1 MGTVQT
7 HSADLQEQFFL
18 RGSTFRLLA
27 AAGLTLL
34 LVGTAVADSREQ
46 AKRIHDRLAGVPPT
60 ETVLSSMQADI
71 EGGNPQ
77 AAALTAMDNPNFY
90 NVTLKNWA
98 TPWTNRDQTVFAP
111 LNDYTATVIGMVR
124 DDKAFNTLLSA
135 DLIYHANGA
144 RSSGG
149 ATAPNYSPANNSH
162 YEFLEDNGIDLS
174 TELQE
179 DVQSTMLGVPTTATA
194 GVMTTRAAAA
204 AFFVAG
210 TNRAMFR
217 FTLLNHMCV
226 DLEQVKDITRV
237 PDRVRQD
244 VSRSPGGDSRIFL
257 NNCVGCHAGMDP
269 LAQAFAY
276 YEYNE
281 TAGQMEYTPGVV
293 QGKYFIN
300 GETFSPGFITP
311 DDSWDNYWRE
321 GQNSLLGWAQSGVG
335 SNGSGNGASSMGEEL
350 ANSRAFAACQ
360 VEKAFKMVCLR
371 DPVDGN
377 DRSEISD
384 ITDQFETTY
393 NYRMKP
399 VFADAAAYCKGQ

>member
-1 MGTVQT
+1 
-7 HSADLQEQFFL
+7 
-18 RGSTFRLLA
+18 
-27 AAGLTLL
+27 L
-34 LVGTAVADSREQ
+34 LVGTAVADTREQ

-60 ETVLSSMQADI
+60 ETVLSSMQSDI
-71 EGGNPQ
+71 DGGNPQ
-77 AAALTAMDNPNFY
+77 AAALTAMDNPNYY

-124 DDKAFNTLLSA
+124 DNVPFNTLLSA
-135 DLIYHANGA
+135 DVLYQANGA
-144 RSSGG
+144 RNSSG
-149 ATAPNYSPANNSH
+149 ATAPNYASDNNDH
-162 YEFLEDNGIDLS
+162 YVFLEENGIDLS
-174 TELQE
+174 VELN
-179 DVQSTMLGVPTTATA
+179 DDIAQSILLGIPNTATA
-194 GVMTTRAAAA
+194 GIMTTRAAAE

-281 TAGQMEYTPGVV
+281 ASGQMEYTAGVV
-293 QGKYFIN
+293 QDKYFIN
-300 GETFSPGFITP
+300 GETFNPGYITP
-311 DDSWDNYWRE
+311 NDSWDNYWRE

-335 SNGSGNGASSMGEEL
+335 GNGSGSGARSMGEEL

-371 DPVDGN
+371 GPVDGD

-399 VFADAAAYCKGQ
+399 VFADAAAYCMGQ